1 MWKWISRLLS
11 PTLTDQAQPT
21 SRVELAA
28 LVDLNMTELNAG
40 EARALLAQDLALPNQ
55 LHQRLVGFSSAADA
69 LLDNARTIP
78 AQSPDWEALRRSA
91 RLLNAEFEVLRRDL
105 HRTLQQ
111 RAF

>member
-11 PTLTDQAQPT
+11 PTLNDQAQLSP
-21 SRVELAA
+21 RVELAA
-28 LVDLNMTELNAG
+28 LVDLNMAELNAA
-40 EARALLAQDLALPNQ
+40 EARALLAQDLALPHQ

-91 RLLNAEFEVLRRDL
+91 RQLNAEFEVLRRDL

-111 RAF
+111 LAF